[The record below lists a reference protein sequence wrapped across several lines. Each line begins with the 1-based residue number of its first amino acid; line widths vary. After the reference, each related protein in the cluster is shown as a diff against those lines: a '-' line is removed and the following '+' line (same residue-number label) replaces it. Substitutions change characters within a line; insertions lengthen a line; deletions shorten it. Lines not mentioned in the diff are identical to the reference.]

1 MRSLLSSS
9 EFLQVREH
17 KLSNGLSVW
26 LNEDHSQPKIFGA
39 VVVKAGAKDSPNTG
53 IAHYFEH
60 MMFKGTDKIGT
71 TDYESEKA
79 LLDIIAEKY
88 DVLADT
94 EDPKLRAH
102 LQQVINDLS
111 VRAAEYVIP
120 NEFDRLISRFGGT
133 KLNAGT
139 SYDYTVYF
147 NTFSPQYVTQWAEI
161 NSERL
166 VNPVFRLFQSELE
179 TVYEEKNMYGDTMGS
194 QAIEKVT
201 ERYFYPHPYAYP
213 IIGSTENLKN
223 PRLSE
228 MRKFFEKY
236 YVASNMG
243 LILSGDFDSKEVLPI
258 LESTF
263 SRIRTGATPRPEL
276 VELPAFKGKE
286 KISVRMPMP
295 FVKMMAMGFRG
306 VPANHP
312 DQVALN
318 VAVSLL
324 NNSNGTGYLDKL
336 TVDHKVMGAMAIN
349 QSMNEA
355 GVLGLL
361 VFPKFFFQT
370 YAAAEKLV
378 WKQIDRI
385 KEGDFSDEMF
395 QSLKLE
401 QKREYA
407 SKLEDIS
414 SRAEVM
420 MRIFSQGKTWM
431 DYLDE
436 VTHINALT
444 RDDVVAVARK
454 YFTENYLYVTKKTGR
469 YPKISLPRPDYAPII
484 PRNSDASSE
493 YVKRLEEIPT
503 QEVRPHFLD
512 FGKDVEVVE
521 VRPLVTLYAGHNTVN
536 DIFSLTLSYG
546 IGELESRDLEKLAAY
561 LPFIATE
568 SLSFEAFRGKL
579 QELGSTLT
587 FDVSDS
593 EFMVTVNGFDDNFA
607 ATLELVSDFL
617 CHAKPDDK
625 KLRQI
630 VDEAKVTEKS
640 LFNSSESMAEML
652 LEKVKF
658 GKKSRYLTKLSLA
671 DVKKLKGRKLLDT
684 FNRVRKVECN
694 IHYCG
699 TLLTDEVVDLIKR
712 HLPLEEVV
720 VPSHSPFVRDLV
732 KYDKP
737 TVYFLDMEGVTQSIV
752 YGYMHIDPLVEEKSR
767 HLSRLFNGYF
777 GGDMSSLMFQEIRE
791 FRSFAYQV
799 SARVKHPPLKRIDK
813 SASFVMKL
821 STQADKTVDAMGILQ
836 ELVSNMPERSERVD
850 GVKRTIRNLMNNEY
864 PSGRSISLK
873 IANYRREGYESDPNA
888 GYLQAIQDM
897 DMDDI
902 LRFYREKIQGHP
914 IVYAI
919 VGNSKMVDMKK
930 LAVFGKIIKVT
941 KKDIYV

>member
-9 EFLQVREH
+9 EFLQVKEY
-17 KLSNGLSVW
+17 KLSNDLSVW

-39 VVVKAGAKDSPNTG
+39 IVVKAGAKDSPNTG

-79 LLDIIAEKY
+79 ILDLIAEKY
-88 DVLADT
+88 DALADT
-94 EDPKLRAH
+94 EDPEMRDH
-102 LQQVINDLS
+102 LQQIINDLS

-147 NTFSPQYVTQWAEI
+147 NTFSPQYIVQWAEI

-201 ERYFYPHPYAYP
+201 ERYFHPHPYAYP

-243 LILSGDFDSKEVLPI
+243 LILSGDFNPEEILPVL
-258 LESTF
+258 EAAF
-263 SRIRTGATPRPEL
+263 SRIRKGKAPEREV
-276 VELPAFKGKE
+276 VELPPFNGKE

-324 NNSNGTGYLDKL
+324 NNTNGTGYLDKL

-361 VFPKFFFQT
+361 IFPKFFFQT

-420 MRIFSQGKTWM
+420 MRIFSQGKSWV

-436 VTHINALT
+436 VSHIDALT
-444 RDDVVAVARK
+444 REDVIAVGRK
-454 YFTENYLYVTKKTGR
+454 YFTENYLYVTKQTGR
-469 YPKISLPRPDYAPII
+469 YPKVSLPKPDYAPIA
-484 PRNSDASSE
+484 PKNSDASSE
-493 YVKRLEEIPT
+493 YVKRLENIPT
-503 QEVRPHFLD
+503 QEVHPHFLD
-512 FGKDVEVVE
+512 FKNDVEVLE
-521 VRPLVTLYAGHNTVN
+521 IYPLVTLYASHNMVN

-561 LPFIATE
+561 LPFVATE
-568 SLSFEAFRGKL
+568 SMPFEVFRSKL

-587 FDVSDS
+587 FDVNDS
-593 EFMVTVNGFDDNFA
+593 EFMVIVNGFDDHFA
-607 ATLELVSDFL
+607 ETLEQVSDFL
-617 CHAKPDDK
+617 RHANPDDK

-640 LFNSSESMAEML
+640 FFNSSESLADML

-658 GKKSRYLTKLSLA
+658 GKNSRYLTKLSLA
-671 DVKKLKGRKLLDT
+671 DVKRLKGKKLLESFDK
-684 FNRVRKVECN
+684 VRKIECN

-699 TLLTDEVVDLIKR
+699 TLRSDVVVDMIHQYLPMDEVI
-712 HLPLEEVV
+712 H
-720 VPSHSPFVRDLV
+720 PSHSPFIRDMV

-737 TVYFLDMEGVTQSIV
+737 TVYFLDMESVTQSII
-752 YGYMHIDPLVEEKSR
+752 YGYMHIDPLQEESSR

-813 SASFVMKL
+813 PASFVMKL
-821 STQADKTVDAMGILQ
+821 STQADKTADAMEILQ
-836 ELVSNMPERSERVD
+836 KLVDDMPVRSERID
-850 GVKRTIRNLMNNEY
+850 AVKQTIRNLVNNEY
-864 PSGRSISLK
+864 PSGRSMSLK
-873 IANYRREGYESDPNA
+873 IASYRREGYEYDPNE
-888 GYLQAIQDM
+888 GYLRAIQDM
-897 DMDDI
+897 EMDDI
-902 LRFYREKIQGHP
+902 LRFYKDYIQGHP

-919 VGNSKMVDMKK
+919 VGNSKMVDMKR
-930 LAVFGKIIKVT
+930 LATFGKIIKVT